1 MKLIGT
7 LLIAFG
13 TFFLLTA
20 ALVVLAPGL
29 RVNGIHVSAATTSVQ
44 GSFMIGGFALLAGAL
59 LRRRAHE
66 RREARRRLRRERQ
79 GELEVGM
86 PPVPLA
92 DRAPRED
99 VPRGGRVQ

>member
-1 MKLIGT
+1 MKLLGT

-20 ALVVLAPGL
+20 ALVLLAPGL
-29 RVNGIHVSAATTSVQ
+29 RVNGIDVAAATTSVQ
-44 GSFMIGGFALLAGAL
+44 GSFLIGGLALVSGAL

-66 RREARRRLRRERQ
+66 RREAKRLRRERQ

-86 PPVPLA
+86 PAVPLA
-92 DRAPRED
+92 DRAPGHE
-99 VPRGGRVQ
+99 VPRRGRPQ

>member
-1 MKLIGT
+1 MKLLGT

-29 RVNGIHVSAATTSVQ
+29 RVNGIDVSAATTSVQ
-44 GSFMIGGFALLAGAL
+44 GSLMIGGFALLAGAL

-66 RREARRRLRRERQ
+66 RREAKRLRRERR
-79 GELEVGM
+79 GELEVGV
-86 PPVPLA
+86 PAVPLA
-92 DRAPRED
+92 DRAPGHE
-99 VPRGGRVQ
+99 VPRRAGKQ